1 MKILHVAAECFPYVK
16 TGGLAD
22 VIGALPYALQQAGED
37 VRLLLPGYTN
47 VLQLLENTQVV
58 CELGAIF
65 GAGKVTLTKGNF
77 PQQTMTIYV
86 VDAPLYFQRSGN
98 PYHDQNGKE
107 WSDNAQRFALLSWV
121 AAHIS
126 FGELDDQWCPEIMHA
141 HDWHT
146 GLACAYVAAH
156 PVPTV
161 KTIFTVH
168 NLAYQGLFDTSDF
181 QHLGLASAFANVE
194 AMEFYGK
201 ISFMKAGLIFAHQVT
216 TVSPNYAV
224 EITTPEFGCGLDG
237 VIRSLAQPVTG
248 ILNGVDVAVWNP
260 NDDVLIPASFNLKQ
274 LRGKASCKQSL
285 QKQLG
290 LKVDP
295 KALLFGIVSR
305 LTQQKGLDLVL
316 QALPWII
323 ESGAQFVLQGSG
335 DIDLER
341 AFLEAAR
348 NHPKQIAIRIG
359 YDEAFAHNVMAGI
372 DSILVPSRFE
382 PGGLTQL
389 YGLRYGVPP
398 IVRKVGGLANTVV
411 DNSESELGTGFVFE
425 QATSEALVHTM
436 QRAADLYQTPKLWKA
451 LIERAMQQEF
461 SWLHSAQ
468 NYQRLYR
475 SVH

>member
-22 VIGALPYALQQAGED
+22 VIGALPYALKQAGED

-77 PQQTMTIYV
+77 AQQNMTIYV
-86 VDAPLYFQRSGN
+86 LDAPLYFQRSGN
-98 PYHDQNGKE
+98 PYHDPSGKE

-126 FGELDDQWCPEIMHA
+126 FGELDDQWCPEVLHA

-156 PVPTV
+156 PVPSV

-168 NLAYQGLFDTSDF
+168 NLAYQGLFNTADF
-181 QHLGLASAFANVE
+181 QHLGLAREFASVAALE
-194 AMEFYGK
+194 YYGQ
-201 ISFMKAGLIFAHQVT
+201 ISFMKAGLVFAHQVT

-224 EITTPEFGCGLDG
+224 EITTPEFGCGLEG
-237 VIRSLAQPVTG
+237 VIQSRAQPVIG
-248 ILNGVDVAVWNP
+248 ILNGVDIAVWNP
-260 NDDVLIPASFNLKQ
+260 DEDTLIAANFNAKQ

-290 LKVDP
+290 LEVDP
-295 KALLFGIVSR
+295 KAMLFGIVSR

-316 QALPWII
+316 QALPWLI
-323 ESGAQFVLQGSG
+323 ENGAQFVLQGSG
-335 DIDLER
+335 DAVLER
-341 AFLEAAR
+341 AFIEIAKT
-348 NHPKQIAIRIG
+348 HPGQVAVRIG
-359 YDEAFAHNVMAGI
+359 YDETFAHNVIAGI

-389 YGLRYGVPP
+389 YGLRYGAIP
-398 IVRKVGGLANTVV
+398 IVRNVGGLANTVF
-411 DNSESELGTGFVFE
+411 DNSEQVNGTGFVFE
-425 QATSEALVHTM
+425 SASAEALIHAM
-436 QRAADLYQTPKLWKA
+436 QRAHELYQKPKLWKS
-451 LIERAMQQEF
+451 LIERSMQQEF
-461 SWLHSAQ
+461 SWKHSAQ
-468 NYQRLYR
+468 NYQSLYR
-475 SVH
+475 SV

>member
-22 VIGALPYALQQAGED
+22 VIGALPYALKQAGED
-37 VRLLLPGYTN
+37 VRLLLPGYSN

-77 PQQTMTIYV
+77 PKQAMTIYV
-86 VDAPLYFQRSGN
+86 VDAPLYFQRPGN

-126 FGELDDQWCPEIMHA
+126 FGELDEQWCPEILHA

-161 KTIFTVH
+161 KSIFTVH
-168 NLAYQGLFDTSDF
+168 NLAYQGLFDARDF
-181 QHLGLASAFANVE
+181 RHLGLASAFATVE
-194 AMEFYGK
+194 AMEYYGK
-201 ISFMKAGLIFAHQVT
+201 ISFMKAGLVFAHQVT
-216 TVSPNYAV
+216 TVSPNYAI

-237 VIRSLAQPVTG
+237 VIRSLRQPVAG
-248 ILNGVDVAVWNP
+248 ILNGVDVEVWNP
-260 NDDVLIPASFNLKQ
+260 IDDVLIPARFNAKQ
-274 LRGKASCKQSL
+274 MRGKASCKQSL

-290 LKVDP
+290 LKTDP
-295 KALLFGIVSR
+295 NAMLFGIVSR

-316 QALPWII
+316 HALPWII
-323 ESGAQFVLQGSG
+323 ESGSQLVLQGSG
-335 DIDLER
+335 DIELER
-341 AFLEAAR
+341 AFLEAAKS
-348 NHPKQIAIRIG
+348 HPTQVAVRIG
-359 YDEAFAHNVMAGI
+359 YDEAFAHHVIAGI
-372 DSILVPSRFE
+372 DSIIVPSRFE

-389 YGLRYGVPP
+389 YGLRYGAPP
-398 IVRKVGGLANTVV
+398 IVRKVGGLANTVQ
-411 DNSESELGTGFVFE
+411 DNTQIETGSGFVFE
-425 QATSEALVHTM
+425 PATSEALIQTM
-436 QRAADLYQTPKLWKA
+436 QRAAELYQRPKLWKA
-451 LIERAMQQEF
+451 LMERAMQQEF
-461 SWLHSAQ
+461 SWQHSAQ

-475 SVH
+475 SVY